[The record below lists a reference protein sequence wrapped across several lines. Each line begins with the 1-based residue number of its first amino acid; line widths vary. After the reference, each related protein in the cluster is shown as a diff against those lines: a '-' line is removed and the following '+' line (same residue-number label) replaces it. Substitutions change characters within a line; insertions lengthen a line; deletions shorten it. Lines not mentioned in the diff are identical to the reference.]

1 MWYELTTVITHY
13 PTCLL
18 QVLGDSIL
26 YVTRN
31 TDKKKV
37 LFYNDKSNSFTVDEG
52 KFKVMEGDMLTHW
65 GWLTHICISELTLID
80 SDNGLSPGRRHGIIW
95 TNAGILGTNFS
106 DILIEIHTFSFKKMH
121 LKMSS
126 AKMAAILSQPQCVKM
141 VLLHYGH
148 QLPQHPRAWI
158 TKKFLC

>member
-1 MWYELTTVITHY
+1 MWYELTTDVITHY

-65 GWLTHICISELTLID
+65 GWLTNICVSELTIID
-80 SDNGLSPGRRHGIIW
+80 SDNGLSPGRRHAIIW
-95 TNAGILGTNFS
+95 SNAGILLIGPLGTNFS
-106 DILIEIHTFSFKKMH
+106 DILIKIHTFSFKKMC
-121 LKMSS
+121 LKVSS
-126 AKMAAILSQPQCVKM
+126 AKWRPFCLSLSVLRCFCCIM
-141 VLLHYGH
+141 VNDYLSIQRHG
-148 QLPQHPRAWI
+148 
-158 TKKFLC
+158 